1 VPREITPLRYVRQW
15 TVAYLALHGD
25 PFVSVCARA
34 LISRKCCQPSMPNG
48 ISSWRPGLPR
58 RSTPCAG
65 SLKLRKF
72 QEYEPPS
79 RSAGPRITCRV
90 RRVRTRHEWGC

>member
-25 PFVSVCARA
+25 AVCERVRSR
-34 LISRKCCQPSMPNG
+34 LISRECCQPSMPNG

-65 SLKLRKF
+65 SL
-72 QEYEPPS
+72 EVE
-79 RSAGPRITCRV
+79 RV
-90 RRVRTRHEWGC
+90 PGI